1 MAYLLQ
7 VDFPFEGPF
16 GEEME
21 KGFWDLAKVL
31 TKKKDSIGKYGLR
44 IKKQKLEASMYLKK
58 NKMLKNTLKCI
69 RTDLKQLVLKI
80 LE

>member
-21 KGFWDLAKVL
+21 KAFLDLAKVL
-31 TKKKDSIGKYGLR
+31 MKKKDSIGKYGR
-44 IKKQKLEASMYLKK
+44 RMKKRMKLEASMYLKK
-58 NKMLKNTLKCI
+58 NKMLKNTRKC
-69 RTDLKQLVLKI
+69 TKQTSNI
-80 LE
+80 WC